1 MLLSEMPDTARLW
14 VYAADRPLSDAEE
27 ETLTTQLEDFLSDWT
42 SHGRSVEGAAEV
54 RDGRF
59 VLLAAHRRSAA
70 SGSADD
76 ADVSGCG
83 IDASVHVLESFAAE
97 TCVEWESG
105 LRVFYRD
112 ADGAVRSAGRP
123 AFAERAQRGEVDAST
138 SVFDLGV
145 DTVADLRAGRF
156 ERPAA
161 TSWHAEAFP
170 LS

>member
-1 MLLSEMPDTARLW
+1 MPFSDMPDAARLW
-14 VYAADRPLSDAEE
+14 VYAADRPLSDDEE
-27 ETLTTQLEDFLSDWT
+27 KALTDRLEDFLSDWT
-42 SHGRSVEGAAEV
+42 SHGRPVEGAAEV

-59 VLLAAHRRSAA
+59 VLLAAHRPDAEN
-70 SGSADD
+70 GSTN

-83 IDASVHVLESFAAE
+83 IDASVHVLESFADE
-97 TCVEWESG
+97 TGVEWESG
-105 LRVFYRD
+105 LRVFYRN

-123 AFAERAQRGEVDAST
+123 AFAERAQRGEVDAAT
-138 SVFDLGV
+138 SVFDLSV